1 MFYRNQRELLIVVGH
16 RCKEMLV
23 WQWAMTT
30 VKCQNEGSGSMERN
44 VHFFRWQMDRSAA
57 QWWWQRRLPNQPHIS
72 SKSQLLDR
80 GPLTQSFRVP
90 EEPADSYSNR
100 PCSTA
105 FQQQVL
111 QAHFECGC
119 YASPRE
125 LHPPH
130 VSLCLRSNMNVLKD
144 SKHNLC
150 DKVVFLRRHSWRDD
164 LKRHLLVDMG
174 ECILL

>member
-1 MFYRNQRELLIVVGH
+1 MKAQAAW
-16 RCKEMLV
+16 KEMYIFSNDRWTGV
-23 WQWAMTT
+23 QH
-30 VKCQNEGSGSMERN
+30 SGDGN
-44 VHFFRWQMDRSAA
+44 GGC
-57 QWWWQRRLPNQPHIS
+57 PNQPHIS

-144 SKHNLC
+144 SKHNLA
-150 DKVVFLRRHSWRDD
+150 DKVVFLRRHS
-164 LKRHLLVDMG
+164 
-174 ECILL
+174 